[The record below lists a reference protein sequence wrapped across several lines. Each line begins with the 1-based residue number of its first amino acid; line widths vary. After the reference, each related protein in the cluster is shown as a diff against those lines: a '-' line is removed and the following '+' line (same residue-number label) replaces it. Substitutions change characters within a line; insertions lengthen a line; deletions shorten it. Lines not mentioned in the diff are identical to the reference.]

1 MRKTATNGFA
11 LHSPISSG
19 LFFAVDFVVTVSVV
33 SCGVLCAECEDD
45 GLDRAAPARA
55 GSLRRHFSRSHRS
68 LCVQIDHAR
77 LIKLPERAAT
87 VVVGN
92 PLIADI
98 TIQPG
103 GVGLINARGY
113 GTTNLIVLDRTG
125 AVLTEKQVT
134 VKGPYAN
141 TVVVYRGMNR
151 NTYSCAPFCEPRITL
166 GDSPGFFGENLGQ
179 TGTWLGQVQ
188 GAAQIGATSE
198 NPRDRS
204 DRDRDRDNRT
214 FNRRDSGSSSGFGWP
229 FF

>member
-1 MRKTATNGFA
+1 MTALIERCRRGQVLCVA
-11 LHSPISSG
+11 ISAAVIG
-19 LFFAVDFVVTVSVV
+19 LFAPHAARAD
-33 SCGVLCAECEDD
+33 GGNGAGDD
-45 GLDRAAPARA
+45 GV
-55 GSLRRHFSRSHRS
+55 S
-68 LCVQIDHAR
+68 VQIDHAR

-103 GVGLINARGY
+103 GVGVLNARGY

-151 NTYSCAPFCEPRITL
+151 NTYSCSPFCEPRITL
-166 GDSPGFFGENLGQ
+166 GDAPSFFGDNLGQ

-188 GAAQIGATSE
+188 GAAQMGATSE
-198 NPRDRS
+198 NPRDRA
-204 DRDRDRDNRT
+204 DRDRDRDRRT
-214 FNRRDSGSSSGFGWP
+214 FDRRDSGGGTGWP